1 MTCRPIPIITVDG
14 PSGSGKGTLSS
25 ALGDSLGWSVLDS
38 GALYRA
44 IALETWRKK
53 IDFNE
58 VAEHEIFK
66 LIDSLSLELKGEKVY
81 LNGEDI
87 SENIRTEEIGF
98 RASKIASNPNLR
110 GGILDFQR
118 SFMSAPGLVADG
130 RDMGT
135 VVFPEAQLKIFLTAS
150 ASIRGKRR
158 FIQLKNKGLS
168 VSLPDLIKRIEERDS
183 QDEQRE
189 IAPLKAAADALVLD
203 SSELTVKE
211 VLNLVLAEVGRRGL
225 VAESSRVRG

>member
-1 MTCRPIPIITVDG
+1 MSRSSVPIVTVDG

-25 ALGDSLGWSVLDS
+25 SLGNVLGWTVLDS
-38 GALYRA
+38 GSLYRA

-53 IDFNE
+53 IEFQE
-58 VAEHEIFK
+58 AEELEISE
-66 LIDSLSLELKGEKVY
+66 LVNSLNIELKSEKVF

-87 SENIRTEEIGF
+87 SEVIRTEEIGTK
-98 RASKIASNPNLR
+98 ASKIASNPKLR
-110 GGILDFQR
+110 RGILDFQR
-118 SFMSAPGLVADG
+118 SFISSPGLVADG

-150 ASIRGKRR
+150 ASVRGERR

-168 VSLPDLIKRIEERDS
+168 VSLPDLIKQIRDRDS

-189 IAPLKAAADALVLD
+189 VAPLKAAKEAVLMDSSDLTVDGVLD
-203 SSELTVKE
+203 LALLEVKK
-211 VLNLVLAEVGRRGL
+211 RGL
-225 VAESSRVRG
+225 AT

>member
-1 MTCRPIPIITVDG
+1 MSRSSVPIVTVDG

-25 ALGDSLGWSVLDS
+25 SLGNVLGWTVLDS
-38 GALYRA
+38 GSLYRA

-53 IDFNE
+53 IQLQEAGEF
-58 VAEHEIFK
+58 EIFE
-66 LIDSLSLELKGEKVY
+66 LINSLNIEIKSEKVF

-87 SENIRTEEIGF
+87 SEDIRTEEIGAK
-98 RASKIASNPNLR
+98 ASKIASNPKLR

-118 SFMSAPGLVADG
+118 SFISAPGLVADG

-150 ASIRGKRR
+150 ASVRGERR

-168 VSLPDLIKRIEERDS
+168 VRLPDLVRQIRERDF
-183 QDEQRE
+183 QDENRR
-189 IAPLKAAADALVLD
+189 IAPLKAAQEAMILD
-203 SSELTVKE
+203 SSEHTIEE
-211 VLNLVLAEVGRRGL
+211 VLDLAMLEVKKRGL
-225 VAESSRVRG
+225 AA